1 MVYAAL
7 RCTTLHYAALRC
19 TTLHYPALRCTT
31 LHYAAL
37 RCTTL
42 HYAALRCTT
51 LHYAALRCSLRLSL
65 LLVPMRSNIPRSTIS
80 ATLYLSVSFLHV
92 ITHISESYLLSRFG
106 MRIGLFFKTRFFAF
120 KMIALSLCHLYSG
133 PPESPLQL
141 SFPPRKVHF
150 QGPISISKSSC
161 SE

>member
-1 MVYAAL
+1 MLYTKLYATL
-7 RCTTLHYAALRC
+7 WSTLHYA
-19 TTLHYPALRCTT
+19 ALRCTT